1 MDLGQGLHLDLFTLT
16 IFLKA
21 HLLPG
26 HRKDNVIK
34 LSEGMIIGHW
44 ITQSYD
50 RIHFQECCPVKGNIY
65 PISLPAEFVVV
76 SQSSFKIV
84 VSLAMGE
91 TRNFDE
97 LLNDIGPFGWFQIRI
112 YAFKMMTA
120 FIAAGPVMGIV
131 FLAAIPNHWC
141 AIPTLDRLNISQEA
155 RWNISIP
162 LEERDG
168 RIVHSQCKM
177 YDRDYSNL
185 TEKDVQYLLTY
196 GNLSEVP
203 VRECK
208 NGWLFDQS
216 QYESTITGDVGITEE
231 KKSRKDV

>member
-1 MDLGQGLHLDLFTLT
+1 MVLQPSLT
-16 IFLKA
+16 IVA
-21 HLLPG
+21 
-26 HRKDNVIK
+26 
-34 LSEGMIIGHW
+34 
-44 ITQSYD
+44 
-50 RIHFQECCPVKGNIY
+50 
-65 PISLPAEFVVV
+65 
-76 SQSSFKIV
+76 SFR
-84 VSLAMGE
+84 MGE

-112 YAFKMMTA
+112 YAFKMLIG
-120 FIAAGPVMGIV
+120 FIAAGPIVGIV
-131 FLAAIPNHWC
+131 FLAAVPNHWC
-141 AIPTLDRLNISQEA
+141 AIPGLDRLNISQDA

-185 TEKDVQYLLTY
+185 TEKDVQYLITH

-216 QYESTITGDVGITEE
+216 QYESTITGDVGIVEE
-231 KKSRKDV
+231 GNEIKNQEKMYDTL